1 MYKKNDTNVIFLT
14 YISENLSTN
23 SDRMTKREQN
33 KQQNDTAIVQAAI
46 RLFADKGLEA
56 TTIGDIVTASGL
68 ARGTF
73 YNYYKSKDEIWE
85 KLVEMLAQR
94 VNEAINSLRRQATN
108 AHDFVYE
115 AFMGYAKVLAE
126 PLVLSLIV
134 KNQAAFRKSLFSSH
148 SMVSIY
154 KDLEEDLKNSA
165 FFDYLTPQ
173 QYQMISFSMV
183 GAGLE
188 IMVQSFNQDTTFSL
202 QEAGKFFTELFL
214 GGMERMETFS
224 SEKQKVKNEK

>member
-1 MYKKNDTNVIFLT
+1 
-14 YISENLSTN
+14 
-23 SDRMTKREQN
+23 MTKREQN
-33 KQQNDTAIVQAAI
+33 KQQNDTAIVEAAI
-46 RLFADKGLEA
+46 RLFADKGLET
-56 TTIGDIVTASGL
+56 TTIGDIVAASGL

-85 KLVEMLAQR
+85 KLVEKLAHR

-108 AHDFVYE
+108 AHDFVYK
-115 AFMGYAKVLAE
+115 AFMGYAQVLAE

-154 KDLEEDLKNSA
+154 KDLENDLKNSD

-173 QYQMISFSMV
+173 QYQMISFAMV

-188 IMVQSFNQDTTFSL
+188 IMVQSFHQDATFSI
-202 QEAGKFFTELFL
+202 QEAGRFFTELFL
-214 GGMERMETFS
+214 GGMERM
-224 SEKQKVKNEK
+224 KNVK

>member
-1 MYKKNDTNVIFLT
+1 
-14 YISENLSTN
+14 
-23 SDRMTKREQN
+23 MTKREQN

-46 RLFADKGLEA
+46 QLFADKGLEA

-94 VNEAINSLRRQATN
+94 VNEAINNLRRQATN
-108 AHDFVYE
+108 AHDFIYE
-115 AFMGYAKVLAE
+115 AFIGYAQVLAE

-148 SMVSIY
+148 SLVSIY
-154 KDLEEDLKNSA
+154 KDLEEDLKSSP
-165 FFDYLTPQ
+165 FFDHLTDQ
-173 QYQMISFSMV
+173 QYQMMSFAMV
-183 GAGLE
+183 GSGLE
-188 IMVQSFNQDTTFSL
+188 IMVQSFHQATTFSV
-202 QEAGKFFTELFL
+202 QEAGVFFTELFL
-214 GGMERMETFS
+214 GGIERLVGS
-224 SEKQKVKNEK
+224 